1 MLDPWTQAN
10 LLIIIRKK
18 RGHLLISYNTEL
30 LQEICFHTPTAI
42 EYLGEEAAASLQ
54 ARHSDIQA
62 ASSVYEL
69 LVGRV
74 SIDGNLCVLESPNF
88 LLIQMVPNYP
98 ALVDGSQ
105 YDWSTVARVKL
116 MGINDVR

>member
-1 MLDPWTQAN
+1 M
-10 LLIIIRKK
+10 
-18 RGHLLISYNTEL
+18 ISYNSEL
-30 LQEICFHTPTAI
+30 LQEICFRTPTSI
-42 EYLGEEAAASLQ
+42 QYLGEEATSSLQ

-74 SIDGNLCVLESPNF
+74 SVDGNLCTIEIPN
-88 LLIQMVPNYP
+88 LLIIQMVPNYP
-98 ALVDGSQ
+98 ALTDGSQ
-105 YDWSTVARVKL
+105 YDWLTVARVKI